1 MTVVQTTQPCVCAF
15 AVRGCSR
22 GRTMPAKTRLFSVA
36 FALLI
41 AAAVPAVPA
50 SAAPAT
56 FTHPGVL
63 VSRAQLDFVRDRV
76 NANAQ
81 PWRDAYNQMIASQYA
96 SLSRTPT
103 PRAVVECGPF
113 SNPNLD
119 VPTNGKTRSPRTPTP
134 WRGT

>member
-1 MTVVQTTQPCVCAF
+1 
-15 AVRGCSR
+15 
-22 GRTMPAKTRLFSVA
+22 MPAMTRLFSVA

-81 PWRDAYNQMIASQYA
+81 PWRDAYNQMAGSQYA
-96 SLSRTPT
+96 SLSRTPH
-103 PRAVVECGPF
+103 PRAIVECGPA
-113 SNPNLD
+113 SNPNIGCTDERQDAIAAYTLSLIWYI
-119 VPTNGKTRSPRTPTP
+119 TRDSRYANKAISIMDAWSSTIQ
-134 WRGT
+134 